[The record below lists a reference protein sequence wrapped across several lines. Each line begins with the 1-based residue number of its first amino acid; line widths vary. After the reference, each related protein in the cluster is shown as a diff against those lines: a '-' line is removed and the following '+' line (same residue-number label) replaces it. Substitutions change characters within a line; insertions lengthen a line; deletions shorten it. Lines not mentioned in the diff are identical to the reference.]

1 MSPATIFL
9 TTLVCGVN
17 LRDGK
22 HGPSEP
28 ALALLRGSA
37 VRQVR
42 QERAGGRPAW
52 SAPQYSRQIENNSS
66 LGQRVTASTSRP
78 SESAFREIWWPVVHD
93 GHPPISSRLRDD
105 ERLDVEA
112 PDKLPV
118 TFSLVVGLDVAL
130 IRVGSGSTLRVIPRG
145 DSGGPSSWL
154 PTSWSPWRPDHLV
167 EIERRIPRLRRQGV
181 SAWMSGSG
189 WSPRDRRSPQRAD
202 RCAGG
207 LLPSHRCCPPAEWP
221 SSFSRGQALR
231 RTNRIGNLA
240 PTAQT
245 MIEENHQAKYC
256 LLH

>member
-78 SESAFREIWWPVVHD
+78 FESAFREIWWPVVHD
-93 GHPPISSRLRDD
+93 GRPPISWRLRDD

-112 PDKLPV
+112 PDKLPA
-118 TFSLVVGLDVAL
+118 TFSFVVGLDVAL
-130 IRVGSGSTLRVIPRG
+130 IRVGSGSTLPVIPRG
-145 DSGGPSSWL
+145 DSGGPSSWP
-154 PTSWSPWRPDHLV
+154 PTSCSPWRPTTWSRSSGDSPTAPP
-167 EIERRIPRLRRQGV
+167 RRICLDVWLRMVTSR
-181 SAWMSGSG
+181 STIPST
-189 WSPRDRRSPQRAD
+189 RRSMSWRTASAASM
-202 RCAGG
+202 R
-207 LLPSHRCCPPAEWP
+207 PSAEWP
-221 SSFSRGQALR
+221 SSSSRGQALR
-231 RTNRIGNLA
+231 RTNRIGSQD
-240 PTAQT
+240 P
-245 MIEENHQAKYC
+245 
-256 LLH
+256 